1 MNPGGALQVGRSS
14 LRRENMNVRSLLAVA
29 LAALL
34 VPLAASA
41 QTRRTSS
48 ARPAADALSVG
59 GWLGYEMGDADGFQ
73 LRVDGEMPFQQ
84 LTPQVKL
91 SLVGSI
97 GYTFAGY
104 DVGGGFGVP
113 GADVSVN
120 RLKIVPAA
128 RFTLPVNPQLSL
140 FGDAGL
146 GLHYT
151 SVSFEYDGFS
161 GLDFDDSEVG
171 LLLRFAAGAFFQVN
185 PQLRVGGQIV
195 LDPMFGDYDDTTFAI
210 MAGAMFQL

>member
-1 MNPGGALQVGRSS
+1 
-14 LRRENMNVRSLLAVA
+14 MNVRSLLAVA

-34 VPLAASA
+34 VPFAASA
-41 QTRRTSS
+41 QTRRTPPR
-48 ARPAADALSVG
+48 AAPAAAAPAPAADSFSLG
-59 GWLGYEMGDADGFQ
+59 GWLGYETGDADGFQ
-73 LRVDGEMPFQQ
+73 LRADGELPFQQ
-84 LTPQVKL
+84 LTPQLKL

-104 DVGGGFGVP
+104 DTFGG
-113 GADVSVN
+113 DVSVN

-128 RFTLPVNPQLSL
+128 RFTFPLNPQLSF

-151 SVSFEYDGFS
+151 SVSFDYGF
-161 GLDFDDSEVG
+161 GYGNDFDDSSLG
-171 LLLRFAAGAFFQVN
+171 LMLRFAVGAFFQVA
-185 PQLRVGGQIV
+185 PQVRLGGQLV
-195 LDPMFGDYDDTTFAI
+195 LDPMFGDYNDTTFAV

>member
-1 MNPGGALQVGRSS
+1 
-14 LRRENMNVRSLLAVA
+14 MNVRSLLAVA

-41 QTRRTSS
+41 AQTRRTSS
-48 ARPAADALSVG
+48 APASNALSVG

-84 LTPQVKL
+84 LTPQIKL

-97 GYTFAGY
+97 GYTFADY
-104 DVGGGFGVP
+104 DTYFG
-113 GADVSVN
+113 DVSVN

-151 SVSFEYDGFS
+151 SVSFDLGPGGGDY
-161 GLDFDDSEVG
+161 DDSEVG

-185 PQLRVGGQIV
+185 PQVRVGGQVV
-195 LDPMFGDYDDTTFAI
+195 LDPIFGDYDDTTFAI

>member
-1 MNPGGALQVGRSS
+1 
-14 LRRENMNVRSLLAVA
+14 MNVRPLLAVA
-29 LAALL
+29 LAAVL
-34 VPLAASA
+34 VPSAASA
-41 QTRRTSS
+41 QTGRS
-48 ARPAADALSVG
+48 APAARATASTAPAADALSIG

-73 LRVDGEMPFQQ
+73 LRVDGELPFQQ
-84 LTPQVKL
+84 LTPQIKL

-97 GYTFAGY
+97 GYTF
-104 DVGGGFGVP
+104 GGWDAYGV
-113 GADVSVN
+113 DVSVD

-140 FGDAGL
+140 FGDAGI

-151 SVSFEYDGFS
+151 RVNFDYNGFGAS
-161 GLDFDDSEVG
+161 DFDDSAIG
-171 LLLRFAAGAFFQVN
+171 LMLRFAAGAFFQVN

-195 LDPMFGDYDDTTFAI
+195 LDPMFGDYDDTTFAV

>member
-1 MNPGGALQVGRSS
+1 
-14 LRRENMNVRSLLAVA
+14 MNVRSLLAVA

-41 QTRRTSS
+41 QTRRTSTSS
-48 ARPAADALSVG
+48 ARAAQSNALSVG
-59 GWLGYEMGDADGFQ
+59 GWIGYETGDADGFQ
-73 LRVDGEMPFQQ
+73 LRADGEMPFQQ
-84 LTPQVKL
+84 LTPQIKL

-97 GYTFAGY
+97 GYTFAGW
-104 DVGGGFGVP
+104 DFPGG
-113 GADVSVN
+113 DVSVN

-151 SVSFEYDGFS
+151 SVSFEYDGF
-161 GLDFDDSEVG
+161 GAEDLDDSELG
-171 LLLRFAAGAFFQVN
+171 LLLRLAAGGFFQVN
-185 PQLRVGGQIV
+185 PQLRVGAQIV
-195 LDPMFGDYDDTTFAI
+195 LDPIFGDYDDTTFAI
-210 MAGAMFQL
+210 MVGAMFAL